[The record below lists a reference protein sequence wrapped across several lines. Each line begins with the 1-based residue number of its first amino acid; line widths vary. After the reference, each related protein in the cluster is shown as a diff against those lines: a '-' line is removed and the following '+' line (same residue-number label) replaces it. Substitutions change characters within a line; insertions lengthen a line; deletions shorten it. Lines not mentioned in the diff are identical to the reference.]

1 MLKAMS
7 IAVSGMQAALTRLGA
22 SADNTANMSSRGALP
37 DAAGGNE
44 GRAAYKPVRVVQSTF
59 VTDGTGGGTA
69 ASLRAV
75 QQAYVDTYE
84 PESTF
89 ANADGLV
96 AAPHVDSEQETI
108 EQISAE
114 LEFKLN
120 AMVFEA
126 GADMLKT
133 LIEMADSAR
142 DRDR

>member
-1 MLKAMS
+1 ME
-7 IAVSGMQAALTRLGA
+7 AALTRLGA

-44 GRAAYKPVRVVQSTF
+44 DRQTHKPVRVVQSAL
-59 VTDGTGGGTA
+59 VTDGVGSGTV

-75 QQAYVDTYE
+75 QQAYLETHE
-84 PESTF
+84 PDSRF

-96 AAPHVDSEQETI
+96 AAPHTDPEQETI

-126 GADMLKT
+126 GADMLQT
-133 LIEMADSAR
+133 LIDMAGSAR
-142 DRDR
+142 ERDR